1 VRIYPAGDS
10 EKGHWVGE
18 RLAVRQGHR
27 VSMAGAL
34 LVKEAMK
41 RVKKKGCTRFTA
53 HIQENNVSFFKKL
66 GWKPVGPLE
75 NYVNRP
81 HRLMEAD
88 LEQVPEDF

>member
-1 VRIYPAGDS
+1 M
-10 EKGHWVGE
+10 
-18 RLAVRQGHR
+18 RQGHR
-27 VSMAGAL
+27 ASMAGAL

-81 HRLMEAD
+81 HQLMEAD
-88 LEQVPEDF
+88 LAQVTEDF